1 MATTFEQSGSTLIV
15 KPEGRIDTKTSP
27 ILEKDIRAHFD
38 SAEDIIIDFENV
50 EYISSGGMRI
60 MLALKKQL
68 SAKNGTLKIINVK
81 EAIYE
86 IFNLVGFANMVE
98 VKND

>member
-38 SAEDIIIDFENV
+38 SAEDIITQKTIECQKWH
-50 EYISSGGMRI
+50 SQSH
-60 MLALKKQL
+60 
-68 SAKNGTLKIINVK
+68 
-81 EAIYE
+81 
-86 IFNLVGFANMVE
+86 
-98 VKND
+98 